1 MDKLKPILAQ
11 KFWIMFAVVLI
22 MPLAGYFMT
31 KGKLSAE
38 ITERR
43 DKLNKTFTGIPS
55 GTGVPND
62 SWTNKLNDTTGVQ
75 KVHNIRANQ
84 ELWLKQK
91 ERMFWTKDIAP
102 YMANAEYFKDLVKP
116 EQNGNQVLFKYPRSY
131 PSQIRAL
138 WEIVDPLD
146 DGVNLRDSNKRRKV
160 AFALTDVHQSAK
172 MNVDDANIER
182 SFGEIWG
189 AQEDIWLQM
198 ELLHAIRRMNE
209 NAISQGDASIKQ
221 LGKILLFGG
230 TKATGDAT
238 ASSAAATGGA
248 SSEMS
253 GAMMMP
259 FGGGGGGQRPDGAAS
274 VSTDIN
280 YGEEFDVSKEDGGG
294 GGTMMKDLSKGYSSG
309 GPSDPNAGAA
319 GGAKT
324 EVKRYIDF
332 DEKQAYKRRGFYI
345 KLVMDHRKVPD
356 LLAELMNSPF
366 PVEIV
371 RVQQVWYSDGGAS
384 GGGGAGTSPMAGG
397 VPSFSGFK
405 SPSRGDGTDAPMPS
419 GFDSDSGTST
429 GGGAGRSGTNN
440 PGSAAALA
448 DPNLAHV
455 AILGVWTLYLP
466 PPPAADAGQAPP
478 VTSPVPAADVAV
490 TPEKTIPP
498 ADAAAETSDKPAA
511 TDATADEAKKTDDP
525 DAPKKSDDPDAPK
538 SEPAKPEKS
547 EADSDK
553 PAAEKAPP
561 KTEADDK
568 SDSETK

>member
-1 MDKLKPILAQ
+1 MNKLKPILAQ
-11 KFWIMFAVVLI
+11 KFWIMFFVVLI

-38 ITERR
+38 ITERW

-75 KVHNIRANQ
+75 KVHNTRANQ

-91 ERMFWTKDIAP
+91 ERMFWPKDVAP
-102 YMANAEYFKDLVKP
+102 YMANAEYFKELTQAQKGD
-116 EQNGNQVLFKYPRSY
+116 QVLFKYPRGY
-131 PSQIRAL
+131 EAQIRAL
-138 WEIVDPLD
+138 WEVVDPLE
-146 DGVNLRDSNKRRKV
+146 DGVNLRDSNKRKKI
-160 AFALTDVHQSAK
+160 AFPMADLHQAQR
-172 MNVDDANIER
+172 MYLGDNVER
-182 SFGEIWG
+182 TFAEIWG
-189 AQEDIWLQM
+189 AQEDIWLQT

-248 SSEMS
+248 GAEMS
-253 GAMMMP
+253 AGMMP
-259 FGGGGGGQRPDGAAS
+259 FSGGGGGQRSDGAAT

-280 YGEEFDVSKEDGGG
+280 YAEEFDASKEAGGG
-294 GGTMMKDLSKGYSSG
+294 GGNMMKDLSGGFSSG
-309 GPSDPNAGAA
+309 GVSDPNAGASS
-319 GGAKT
+319 AKT

-384 GGGGAGTSPMAGG
+384 GSGVAGTSAMAGG
-397 VPSFSGFK
+397 VPGFSGFK
-405 SPSRGDGTDAPMPS
+405 PPSRGDGADAPMPS
-419 GFDSDSGTST
+419 GFDPDSGTSA

-466 PPPAADAGQAPP
+466 PPPVADAGQAPP

-490 TPEKTIPP
+490 TPEKATPP
-498 ADAAAETSDKPAA
+498 ADAAAETADKPAA
-511 TDATADEAKKTDDP
+511 TDATAVEAKKTDDP
-525 DAPKKSDDPDAPK
+525 DVPKKSDDPDTPK

-568 SDSETK
+568 SDSATK